1 MLNKTGSNDPAP
13 EQQNEHH
20 PASDINHVTQGLYD
34 TDTLKEKLKNMFD
47 SNYKYY
53 IKRELKDR
61 VIPANANKKIELN
74 ILKKANEITSTHL

>member
-1 MLNKTGSNDPAP
+1 
-13 EQQNEHH
+13 
-20 PASDINHVTQGLYD
+20 
-34 TDTLKEKLKNMFD
+34 MFD